1 MTYTKS
7 AVDTWMDNAGRY
19 PLLCETDT
27 LRLARKAQNPD
38 ISERERRRALDR
50 LCLHNLRLVVKTVQ
64 NTINKTSLRWQDE
77 IVADLLQQGYLG
89 LRRAAE
95 KFDTTKK
102 IRFSTYATIWI
113 NQSVGRFKASQST
126 MMKVPEKVMFQVWH
140 YQKTGEFK
148 KDCKE
153 PISPAQAAEA
163 AKAMYTWSVD
173 QRVRASSHEE
183 GNTIGDLLSDD
194 NRIGFESADNSAAIL
209 RVQDL
214 LRQAK
219 VEPKVQQ
226 MFLTYMRTGNLQMSC
241 TKAGHPHQ
249 GARKVVN
256 ATVAKLKAL
265 A

>member
-1 MTYTKS
+1 MTQTKS

-38 ISERERRRALDR
+38 ISDRERRRALDR

-64 NTINKTSLRWQDE
+64 NTINKTSLRWHDE

-113 NQSVGRFKASQST
+113 NQSVGRFKAAQQS

-140 YQKTGEFK
+140 FQKTGQFK
-148 KDCKE
+148 TDCKE

-163 AKAMYTWSVD
+163 ARAMYTSSLDV
-173 QRVRASSHEE
+173 RVKDDSDS
-183 GNTIGDLLSDD
+183 TLSDMVSTQ
-194 NRIGFESADNSAAIL
+194 NRLGFESADNSAAIQ

-214 LRQAK
+214 LGKAE
-219 VEPKVQQ
+219 VEPKVQK

-256 ATVAKLKAL
+256 ATVAKLQAL

>member
-64 NTINKTSLRWQDE
+64 NTINKTSLRWHDE

-126 MMKVPEKVMFQVWH
+126 LFKMPEKVMFEVWSWK
-140 YQKTGEFK
+140 KTGK
-148 KDCKE
+148 MRTDGKE
-153 PISPAQAAEA
+153 VLSPQNHQLAANALYAVSLDAVIKESETEAGDFISYE
-163 AKAMYTWSVD
+163 
-173 QRVRASSHEE
+173 
-183 GNTIGDLLSDD
+183 
-194 NRIGFESADNSAAIL
+194 NSLWAHTTRDTEDARL
-209 RVQDL
+209 HVATL
-214 LRQAK
+214 LRQAGIA
-219 VEPKVQQ
+219 PKIQQ
-226 MFLTYMRTGNLQMSC
+226 MFLDYMRRGNLQVAC
-241 TKAGHPHQ
+241 AKAKLRQ
-249 GARKVVN
+249 SDARKHIN
-256 ATVAKLKAL
+256 ETVEKLSAI

>member
-64 NTINKTSLRWQDE
+64 NTINKTSLRWHDE

-140 YQKTGEFK
+140 FQKTGEFK
-148 KDCKE
+148 TDCKE

-173 QRVRASSHEE
+173 QTVRNEE
-183 GNTIGDLLSDD
+183 GCTIAELLSDG

-214 LRQAK
+214 LREAK

-256 ATVAKLKAL
+256 ATVAKLQAL

>member
-1 MTYTKS
+1 
-7 AVDTWMDNAGRY
+7 
-19 PLLCETDT
+19 
-27 LRLARKAQNPD
+27 
-38 ISERERRRALDR
+38 
-50 LCLHNLRLVVKTVQ
+50 
-64 NTINKTSLRWQDE
+64 
-77 IVADLLQQGYLG
+77 
-89 LRRAAE
+89 
-95 KFDTTKK
+95 
-102 IRFSTYATIWI
+102 
-113 NQSVGRFKASQST
+113 

-140 YQKTGEFK
+140 FQKTGEFK
-148 KDCKE
+148 TDCKE

-163 AKAMYTWSVD
+163 GRAMYTWSVD
-173 QRVRASSHEE
+173 QSVRAGRGEE
-183 GNTIGDLLSDD
+183 GCTIAEMLSDD

-241 TKAGHPHQ
+241 AKTGHPHQ